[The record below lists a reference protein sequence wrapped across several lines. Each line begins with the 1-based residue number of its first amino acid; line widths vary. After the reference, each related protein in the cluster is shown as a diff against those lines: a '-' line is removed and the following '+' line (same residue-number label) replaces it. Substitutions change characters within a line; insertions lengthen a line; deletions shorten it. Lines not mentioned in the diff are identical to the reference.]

1 MDARVVRDWYSGVR
15 TFGGKTIAPHVFA
28 FVRSVLAGV
37 ESQQGSQYS
46 APPICDALLA
56 EIQARVD
63 RGEIFLSNPH
73 FPSSSFPQPAQ
84 PTSPQPGP
92 STQPGG
98 PSRTRQ
104 QSPQPGPSRRRQLS
118 PQPGPSRKRQS
129 PGGDKGPGGKRRRE
143 GPVPSSSPQS
153 SGCDMELCSPS
164 VSPVVNVNLVAPAG
178 RRYMLRTAPR
188 RTDVYQEPEQPNW
201 GVNGTES
208 NAITGFILSP
218 PRDQSVMMDC
228 THCYCPLKRAMY
240 NTAARP
246 ALCALCGSAYNP
258 S

>member
-1 MDARVVRDWYSGVR
+1 MDARVVRDWYSGVK

-37 ESQQGSQYS
+37 ESQQGSQYT

-63 RGEIFLSNPH
+63 RGDIFLSNPH
-73 FPSSSFPQPAQ
+73 FPSSSFPQPTSSRAD
-84 PTSPQPGP
+84 TSPQPGP

-104 QSPQPGPSRRRQLS
+104 QSPQPGPSRRRQPS

-143 GPVPSSSPQS
+143 GPVPTSSPQS
-153 SGCDMELCSPS
+153 SGSDMELCSPS
-164 VSPVVNVNLVAPAG
+164 VSPVVNVNPVAPAG

-188 RTDVYQEPEQPNW
+188 QTDLYQEPELPNW

-208 NAITGFILSP
+208 NAVTVTATLSQ

-228 THCYCPLKRAMY
+228 THCHRVHKGLASLRCC
-240 NTAARP
+240 T
-246 ALCALCGSAYNP
+246 
-258 S
+258 